1 MRTHWLAACVVA
13 GLAPIAWTQTLA
25 EPTPPTDSALATVAE
40 RSGYRATST
49 SAEVVTHLDALTAA
63 SKIARRVSMGTTHEG
78 RDIPM
83 IVIADPPVAT
93 PAEAQAASK
102 ASGRLVVLLFGN
114 IHSGECDGKEALGM
128 LARSLA
134 TTPSHPL
141 LKNLIVVIA
150 PNFNADGNDKVGPV
164 DNRRPGQV
172 GPADGCG
179 TRENAQGLDLN
190 RDFIK
195 LVSPEARALVRAIRE
210 WDPAVV
216 VDCHTTNGSH
226 HRYLVT
232 YAGPKSPAGDRRLVD
247 FSRQTF
253 MPGITTRFEASTGRH
268 TFWYGNFEGDH
279 DAPPR
284 GHARWETFP
293 AEARF
298 GTTYIGL
305 RGRLSVLVE
314 SYSYASYK
322 DRVLGSLAFCTLIL
336 ETTDQEREKIRAV
349 ISEAAA
355 DRPAKVAVRSKAS
368 AWHGLFTIKGFAE
381 ETKDGKSVSTG
392 EPKDYQVELWD
403 TFEPLGEVERPAA
416 YLLPDASPEV
426 VETLRAH
433 GLVVEFATA
442 PATLA
447 VQVQRVT
454 KATPSSRPFQ
464 NRIPLTIE
472 TQRRDERI
480 EVPAGTLVV
489 RTDNPLGRLAVYL
502 LEPTSEDGL
511 ATWNFFDA
519 WAKPGIDFPVLR
531 AMTFDAATRSER

>member
-1 MRTHWLAACVVA
+1 MRLPWLFALVVCGLGSAAW
-13 GLAPIAWTQTLA
+13 GQTLV
-25 EPTPPTDSALATVAE
+25 EPANPSDNALATVAE
-40 RSGYRATST
+40 RSGYRGTST
-49 SAEVVTHLDALTAA
+49 SAEVVKHLDALAAA
-63 SKIARRVSMGTTHEG
+63 SKVARRVSMGTTHEG

-83 IVIADPPVAT
+83 IVLADPPVAT
-93 PAEAQAASK
+93 PAEAK

-128 LARSLA
+128 LARELA
-134 TTPSHPL
+134 MTPGHPL

-150 PNFNADGNDKVGPV
+150 PNYNADGNDKVGPV
-164 DNRRPGQV
+164 ENRRPGQV

-195 LVSPEARALVRAIRE
+195 LVSPEARSLVRTIRE
-210 WDPAVV
+210 WDAAVV

-232 YAGPKSPAGDRRLVD
+232 YAGPKSPAGDPRLVE
-247 FSRQTF
+247 FSRQVF
-253 MPGITTRFEASTGRH
+253 MPGIATRFETSTGRN

-279 DAPPR
+279 NSPPR

-322 DRVLGSLAFCTLIL
+322 DRVLGSLAFCSSIL
-336 ETTDQEREKIRAV
+336 ATVDQQREAIRALV
-349 ISEAAA
+349 AAA
-355 DRPAKVAVRSKAS
+355 DAERPAKVAVRSKAA
-368 AWHGLFTIKGFAE
+368 AWPGLVTVKGFAE
-381 ETKDGKSVSTG
+381 ATKDGKSVSTG
-392 EPKDYQVELWD
+392 EPKDYQAELWD
-403 TFEPLGEVERPAA
+403 RFEPVGEVERPSA
-416 YLLPDASPEV
+416 YLLPDASAEV

-433 GLVVEFATA
+433 GLPIEFTIKAATM
-442 PATLA
+442 A
-447 VQVQRVT
+447 VQVQKVT
-454 KATPSSRPFQ
+454 KAVPSSRPFQ

-472 TQRRDERI
+472 AERRDESVEI
-480 EVPAGTLVV
+480 PAGTLVV
-489 RTDNPLGRLAVYL
+489 RTDHGLGRLAVYL

-519 WAKPGIDFPVLR
+519 WAKPGTDFPVLR
-531 AMTFDAATRSER
+531 AMTFEGVTSPTR

>member
-1 MRTHWLAACVVA
+1 MKPLWFAAFVLS
-13 GLAPIAWTQTLA
+13 GLASFADGQTLV
-25 EPTPPTDSALATVAE
+25 EPAIPADDALVTVAE
-40 RSGYRATST
+40 RSAYRGTST
-49 SAEVVTHLDALTAA
+49 SAQVVKHLDALASA

-93 PAEAQAASK
+93 PAEARAAGES
-102 ASGRLVVLLFGN
+102 SGRLVVLLFGN

-128 LARSLA
+128 LARTLA
-134 TTPSHPL
+134 TTPGHPL

-150 PNFNADGNDKVGPV
+150 PNYNADGNDKVGPV
-164 DNRRPGQV
+164 ENRRPGQI

-195 LVSPEARALVRAIRE
+195 VVSPEARSLVRAIRE

-226 HRYLVT
+226 HRYLTT
-232 YAGPKSPAGDRRLVD
+232 YAGAKSPAGDPRLVD
-247 FSRQTF
+247 FSRQVF
-253 MPGITTRFEASTGRH
+253 MPGIAKRFETSTGKN

-279 DAPPR
+279 DSPPR

-298 GTTYIGL
+298 GTTYVGL

-322 DRVLGSLAFCTLIL
+322 DRVLGSLAFCTSIL

-349 ISEAAA
+349 VAEAAA
-355 DRPAKVAVRSKAS
+355 ERPTKVAVRSKAA
-368 AWHGLFTIKGFAE
+368 AWPGLVTIKGYAE
-381 ETKDGKSVSTG
+381 ETKDGKSRSTG
-392 EPKDYQVELWD
+392 EPKDYQAELWD
-403 TFEPLGEVERPAA
+403 KFEPVGEVERPAA
-416 YLLPDASPEV
+416 YVLPDASQEV
-426 VETLRAH
+426 IETLRAH
-433 GLVVEFATA
+433 GLAVEFTTA
-442 PATLA
+442 AATLA

-454 KATPSSRPFQ
+454 KAVPSSRPFQ

-472 TQRRDERI
+472 AERREERV
-480 EVPAGTLVV
+480 EVPAGALVV
-489 RTDNPLGRLAVYL
+489 RTDNALGRLAVYL

-519 WAKPGIDFPVLR
+519 WAKPGTDFPVLR
-531 AMTFDAATRSER
+531 AITFNLVTTPTR